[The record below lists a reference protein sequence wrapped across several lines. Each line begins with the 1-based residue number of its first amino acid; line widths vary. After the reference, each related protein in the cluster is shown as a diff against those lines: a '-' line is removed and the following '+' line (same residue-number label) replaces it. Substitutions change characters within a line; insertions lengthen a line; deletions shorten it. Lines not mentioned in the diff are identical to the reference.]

1 MTTGNTIIKYIITLL
16 SFIIVLP
23 AMAKTNPFDQP
34 KLPFEKATIHYQ
46 VSGNSTGSETLYI
59 QNHGQETARRS
70 ITTQKIMF
78 MTQQVDTLEITSPDW
93 LYHID
98 FATKQGNKSTNP
110 QKFMLEEYDKLP
122 AKDKKT
128 VEKNIKEMGYAGMS
142 MLQGKLQPKADTIL
156 GYECDKI
163 ELMGSTIYSIHNTS
177 IALKTITK
185 LMGMDFSSVAVKID
199 KDKVS
204 SDAFIP
210 PSDITIMYDE
220 NADQMARN
228 QAQHMLSILKDPN
241 AAEKMK
247 QTTEELMIEQQK
259 KQDEN
264 TNEGQN
270 EPSDVEMGETLNKA
284 MDALKQMM
292 GQ

>member
-1 MTTGNTIIKYIITLL
+1 
-16 SFIIVLP
+16 
-23 AMAKTNPFDQP
+23 
-34 KLPFEKATIHYQ
+34 
-46 VSGNSTGSETLYI
+46 
-59 QNHGQETARRS
+59 
-70 ITTQKIMF
+70 MF

-128 VEKNIKEMGYAGMS
+128 VEKNIKEMGYVGMS

-247 QTTEELMIEQQK
+247 QTTKELMIEQQK